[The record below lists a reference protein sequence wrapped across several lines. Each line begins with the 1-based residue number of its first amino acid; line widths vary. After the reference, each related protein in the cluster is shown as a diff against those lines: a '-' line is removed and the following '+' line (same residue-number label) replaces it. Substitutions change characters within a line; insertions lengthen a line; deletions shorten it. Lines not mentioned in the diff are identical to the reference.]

1 MDLHQLFILREL
13 GERGSVAAVARALF
27 VSSSAVSQ
35 HLSALQRST
44 GVALTERSGRRLVLT
59 PAGTAL
65 AAAAASVSTAMA
77 AAEEAVSRFHEE
89 PAAPVSLSA
98 FHSAGLAWFGP
109 LIARLN
115 ASAQASGG
123 AGGDGAADGTAGPPL
138 RCGDAD
144 VARQD
149 FPALVADY
157 DLVVAHRLPHD
168 PAWPDRVTVTPLI
181 YEPLD
186 VALAA
191 GHPLA
196 GRSSV
201 SIADVADEPW
211 IAGHPGFPLAEA
223 VNVVAASAGHPL
235 RIEHRINEFFVAA
248 SVVASGAAIALLP
261 RYTMAPAPGSG
272 LVLLPFTDLRVGRQ
286 IDVLSRP
293 ETLLRASAR
302 RVLDELCA
310 VVAAHSVSG
319 RPTAPSRA
327 PRRA

>member
-1 MDLHQLFILREL
+1 MDLHQLYVLREL

-35 HLSALQRST
+35 QLSALQRST
-44 GVALTERSGRRLVLT
+44 GVALTERRGRTLVLT
-59 PAGTAL
+59 AAGTAL
-65 AAAAASVSTAMA
+65 AAAAATVSTAMA
-77 AAEEAVSRFHEE
+77 AAEEAVARFHDE
-89 PAAPVSLSA
+89 PTAPVSLSA

-109 LIARLN
+109 LIARL
-115 ASAQASGG
+115 
-123 AGGDGAADGTAGPPL
+123 AADPALAAPAGRVGRVGPHV
-138 RCGDAD
+138 RCGDED
-144 VARQD
+144 VAQQD

-168 PAWPDRVTVTPLI
+168 PHWPDRVTVTPLI

-186 VALAA
+186 VALAV

-201 SIADVADEPW
+201 SVADVADEPW
-211 IAGHPGFPLAEA
+211 IAGHLGFPLAEA

-272 LVLLPFTDLRVGRQ
+272 LVLLPFRDLQVGRQ

-293 ETLLRASAR
+293 ETLLRASVR
-302 RVLDELCA
+302 QVLDALRM
-310 VVAAHSVSG
+310 VAGAHAS
-319 RPTAPSRA
+319 
-327 PRRA
+327 

>member
-35 HLSALQRST
+35 QLSALQRST
-44 GVALTERSGRRLVLT
+44 GVALTERRGRRLVLT

-65 AAAAASVSTAMA
+65 ATAAAGVSTAMA
-77 AAEEAVSRFHEE
+77 AAEQSVAHFHEE

-109 LIARLN
+109 LISRL
-115 ASAQASGG
+115 ASP
-123 AGGDGAADGTAGPPL
+123 AGPTGTPI
-138 RCGDAD
+138 RCGDED

-157 DLVVAHRLPHD
+157 DLVIAHRLPHD
-168 PAWPDRVTVTPLI
+168 PLWPQRVTVTPLL

-186 VALAA
+186 VALHV

-201 SIADVADEPW
+201 SVADIADEPW

-248 SVVASGAAIALLP
+248 SVVASGSAIALLP

-272 LVLLPFTDLRVGRQ
+272 LVLLPIDDLRVGRQ

-293 ETLLRASAR
+293 ETLLRASVR
-302 RVLDELCA
+302 RVLGELRA
-310 VVAAHSVSG
+310 VAG
-319 RPTAPSRA
+319 SRTE
-327 PRRA
+327 

>member
-1 MDLHQLFILREL
+1 MDLHQLHVLREL

-35 HLSALQRST
+35 QLSALQRST
-44 GVALTERSGRRLVLT
+44 GIALTERRGRTLVLT
-59 PAGTAL
+59 AAGTAL
-65 AAAAASVSTAMA
+65 AAAAATVSTAMA
-77 AAEEAVSRFHEE
+77 AAEEAVARFHDE

-109 LIARLN
+109 LIARLA
-115 ASAQASGG
+115 ASPALAPP
-123 AGGDGAADGTAGPPL
+123 AGPVGPHV
-138 RCGDAD
+138 RCGDED
-144 VARQD
+144 VAQQD

-168 PAWPDRVTVTPLI
+168 PYWPDRVTVTPLI

-186 VALAA
+186 VALAV

-201 SIADVADEPW
+201 SVADVADEPW
-211 IAGHPGFPLAEA
+211 IAGHRGFPLAEA
-223 VNVVAASAGHPL
+223 VNVVAGSAGHPL
-235 RIEHRINEFFVAA
+235 QIEHRINEFFVAA

-272 LVLLPFTDLRVGRQ
+272 LVLLPFRDLQVGRQ

-293 ETLLRASAR
+293 EALLRASVR
-302 RVLDELCA
+302 QVLDELRA
-310 VVAAHSVSG
+310 VAGTH
-319 RPTAPSRA
+319 RP
-327 PRRA
+327 

>member
-35 HLSALQRST
+35 QLSALQRST
-44 GVALTERSGRRLVLT
+44 GVALTERRGRSLVLT

-65 AAAAASVSTAMA
+65 ATAAAGVSTAMA
-77 AAEEAVSRFHEE
+77 AAEQSVAHFHEE

-109 LIARLN
+109 LISRL
-115 ASAQASGG
+115 SGP
-123 AGGDGAADGTAGPPL
+123 AGPPL
-138 RCGDAD
+138 RCGDED

-157 DLVVAHRLPHD
+157 DLVIAHRLPHD
-168 PAWPDRVTVTPLI
+168 PLWPERVTVTPLL

-186 VALAA
+186 VALHV

-201 SIADVADEPW
+201 SVADIANEPW

-248 SVVASGAAIALLP
+248 SVVASGSAIALLP
-261 RYTMAPAPGSG
+261 RYTMAPAPGAG
-272 LVLLPFTDLRVGRQ
+272 LVLLPIDDLRVGRQ

-293 ETLLRASAR
+293 ETLLRASVR
-302 RVLDELCA
+302 RVLGQLGA
-310 VVAAHSVSG
+310 VAG
-319 RPTAPSRA
+319 SRTE
-327 PRRA
+327 

>member
-35 HLSALQRST
+35 QLSALQRST
-44 GVALTERSGRRLVLT
+44 GVALTERRGRRLVLT

-65 AAAAASVSTAMA
+65 ATAAASVSTAMA
-77 AAEEAVSRFHEE
+77 AAEQSVAHFHEE

-109 LIARLN
+109 LISRL
-115 ASAQASGG
+115 ASPVGP
-123 AGGDGAADGTAGPPL
+123 TGPPL
-138 RCGDAD
+138 RCGDED

-157 DLVVAHRLPHD
+157 DLVIAHRLPHD
-168 PAWPDRVTVTPLI
+168 PLWPDRVTVTSLL

-186 VALAA
+186 VALRV

-201 SIADVADEPW
+201 SVADIADEPW

-272 LVLLPFTDLRVGRQ
+272 LVLLPIDDLRVGRQ
-286 IDVLSRP
+286 SDVLSRP
-293 ETLLRASAR
+293 ETLLRASVR
-302 RVLDELCA
+302 RVLGELRA
-310 VVAAHSVSG
+310 VADC
-319 RPTAPSRA
+319 RTE
-327 PRRA
+327 

>member
-1 MDLHQLFILREL
+1 MDLNQLFVLREL

-35 HLSALQRST
+35 QLSALRRST
-44 GVALTERSGRRLVLT
+44 GVDLTERKGRTLVLT
-59 PAGTAL
+59 PAGSAL
-65 AAAAASVSTAMA
+65 AAAAVTVSTAMA
-77 AAEEAVSRFHEE
+77 AAEEAVARFHGE
-89 PAAPVSLSA
+89 PATPVSLSA

-109 LIARLN
+109 LISRLT
-115 ASAQASGG
+115 ASGG
-123 AGGDGAADGTAGPPL
+123 PAVPL
-138 RCGDAD
+138 RCGDED
-144 VARQD
+144 VARTD

-168 PAWPDRVTVTPLI
+168 PHWPGRVTVTPLI

-186 VALAA
+186 VALAV

-201 SIADVADEPW
+201 SVADIADEPW

-235 RIEHRINEFFVAA
+235 RVEHRINEFFVAA

-261 RYTMAPAPGSG
+261 RFTMAPAPGSS
-272 LVLLPFTDLRVGRQ
+272 LVLLPLNDLSVGRQ

-302 RVLDELCA
+302 RVLDELRA
-310 VVAAHSVSG
+310 VTG
-319 RPTAPSRA
+319 APPA
-327 PRRA
+327 G

>member
-35 HLSALQRST
+35 QLSALQRST
-44 GVALTERSGRRLVLT
+44 GVALTERRGRRLVLT

-65 AAAAASVSTAMA
+65 ATAAASVSTAMA
-77 AAEEAVSRFHEE
+77 AAEQSVAHFHEE

-109 LIARLN
+109 LISRL
-115 ASAQASGG
+115 ASP
-123 AGGDGAADGTAGPPL
+123 AGPTGTPI
-138 RCGDAD
+138 RCGDED

-157 DLVVAHRLPHD
+157 DLVIAHRLPHD
-168 PAWPDRVTVTPLI
+168 PLWPQRVTVTPLL

-186 VALAA
+186 VALHV

-201 SIADVADEPW
+201 SVADIADEPW

-248 SVVASGAAIALLP
+248 SVVASGSAIALLA

-272 LVLLPFTDLRVGRQ
+272 LVLLPIDDLRVGRQ

-293 ETLLRASAR
+293 ETLLRASVR
-302 RVLDELCA
+302 RVLGELRA
-310 VVAAHSVSG
+310 VAG
-319 RPTAPSRA
+319 SRTE
-327 PRRA
+327 

>member
-35 HLSALQRST
+35 QLSALQRST
-44 GVALTERSGRRLVLT
+44 GVALTERRGRRLVLT

-65 AAAAASVSTAMA
+65 ATAAASVSTAMA
-77 AAEEAVSRFHEE
+77 AAEQSVAHFHEE

-109 LIARLN
+109 LISRL
-115 ASAQASGG
+115 ASP
-123 AGGDGAADGTAGPPL
+123 AGPTGTPI
-138 RCGDAD
+138 RCGDED

-157 DLVVAHRLPHD
+157 DLVIAHRLPHD
-168 PAWPDRVTVTPLI
+168 PLWPQRVTVTPLL

-186 VALAA
+186 VALHV

-196 GRSSV
+196 SRSSV
-201 SIADVADEPW
+201 SVADIAAEPW

-248 SVVASGAAIALLP
+248 SVVASGSAIALLP

-272 LVLLPFTDLRVGRQ
+272 LVLLPIDDLRVGRQ

-293 ETLLRASAR
+293 ETLLRASVR
-302 RVLDELCA
+302 RVLGELRA
-310 VVAAHSVSG
+310 VAG
-319 RPTAPSRA
+319 SRTE
-327 PRRA
+327 

>member
-35 HLSALQRST
+35 QLSALQRST
-44 GVALTERSGRRLVLT
+44 GVALTERRGRRLVLT

-65 AAAAASVSTAMA
+65 ATAAASVSTAMA
-77 AAEEAVSRFHEE
+77 AAEQSVAHFHEE

-109 LIARLN
+109 LISRL
-115 ASAQASGG
+115 ASP
-123 AGGDGAADGTAGPPL
+123 AGPTGTPI
-138 RCGDAD
+138 RCGDED

-157 DLVVAHRLPHD
+157 DLVIAHRLPHD
-168 PAWPDRVTVTPLI
+168 PLWPQRVTVTPLL

-186 VALAA
+186 VALHV

-201 SIADVADEPW
+201 SVADIADEPW

-248 SVVASGAAIALLP
+248 SVVASGSAIALLP

-272 LVLLPFTDLRVGRQ
+272 LVLLPIDDLRVGRQ

-293 ETLLRASAR
+293 ETLLRASVR
-302 RVLDELCA
+302 RVLGELRA
-310 VVAAHSVSG
+310 VAG
-319 RPTAPSRA
+319 SRTE
-327 PRRA
+327 

>member
-35 HLSALQRST
+35 QLSALQRST
-44 GVALTERSGRRLVLT
+44 GVALTERRGRRLVLT

-65 AAAAASVSTAMA
+65 ATAAASVSTAMA
-77 AAEEAVSRFHEE
+77 AAEQSVARFHEE

-109 LIARLN
+109 LISRL
-115 ASAQASGG
+115 ASP
-123 AGGDGAADGTAGPPL
+123 AGPTGTPI
-138 RCGDAD
+138 RCGDED

-157 DLVVAHRLPHD
+157 DLVIAHRLPHD
-168 PAWPDRVTVTPLI
+168 PLWPQRVTVTPLL

-186 VALAA
+186 VALHV

-201 SIADVADEPW
+201 SVADIADEPW

-248 SVVASGAAIALLP
+248 SVVASGSAIALLP

-272 LVLLPFTDLRVGRQ
+272 LVLLPIDDLRVGRQ

-293 ETLLRASAR
+293 ETLLRASVR
-302 RVLDELCA
+302 RVLGELRA
-310 VVAAHSVSG
+310 VAG
-319 RPTAPSRA
+319 SRTE
-327 PRRA
+327 

>member
-13 GERGSVAAVARALF
+13 GERGSVAAVARAMF

-35 HLSALQRST
+35 QLSALQRST
-44 GVALTERSGRRLVLT
+44 GVALTERRGRRLVLT

-65 AAAAASVSTAMA
+65 ATAAASVSTAMA
-77 AAEEAVSRFHEE
+77 AAEQSVAHFHEE

-109 LIARLN
+109 LISRL
-115 ASAQASGG
+115 ASP
-123 AGGDGAADGTAGPPL
+123 AGPTGTPI
-138 RCGDAD
+138 RCGDED

-157 DLVVAHRLPHD
+157 DLVIAHRLPHD
-168 PAWPDRVTVTPLI
+168 PLWPQRVTVTPLL

-186 VALAA
+186 VALHV

-201 SIADVADEPW
+201 SVADIADEPW

-248 SVVASGAAIALLP
+248 SVVASGSAIALLP

-272 LVLLPFTDLRVGRQ
+272 LVLLPIDDLRVGRQ

-293 ETLLRASAR
+293 ETLLRASVR
-302 RVLDELCA
+302 RVLGELRA
-310 VVAAHSVSG
+310 VAG
-319 RPTAPSRA
+319 SRTE
-327 PRRA
+327 

>member
-35 HLSALQRST
+35 QLSALQRST
-44 GVALTERSGRRLVLT
+44 GVALTERRGRRLVLT

-65 AAAAASVSTAMA
+65 ATAAASVSTAMA
-77 AAEEAVSRFHEE
+77 AAEQSVAHFHEE

-109 LIARLN
+109 LISRL
-115 ASAQASGG
+115 ASP
-123 AGGDGAADGTAGPPL
+123 AGPTGTPI
-138 RCGDAD
+138 RCGDED

-157 DLVVAHRLPHD
+157 DLVIAHRLPHD
-168 PAWPDRVTVTPLI
+168 PLWPQRVTVTPLL

-186 VALAA
+186 VALHV

-201 SIADVADEPW
+201 SVADIADEPW

-248 SVVASGAAIALLP
+248 SVVASGSAIALLP
-261 RYTMAPAPGSG
+261 RYTRAPAPGSG
-272 LVLLPFTDLRVGRQ
+272 LVLLPIDDLRVGRQ

-293 ETLLRASAR
+293 ETLLRASVR
-302 RVLDELCA
+302 LVLGELRA
-310 VVAAHSVSG
+310 VAG
-319 RPTAPSRA
+319 SRTE
-327 PRRA
+327 

>member
-1 MDLHQLFILREL
+1 MDLHQLFVLREL

-35 HLSALQRST
+35 QLSTLQRST
-44 GVALTERSGRRLVLT
+44 GVALTERSGRTLVLT

-65 AAAAASVSTAMA
+65 AAAATTVSTAMA
-77 AAEEAVSRFHEE
+77 GAEEAVARFHDE
-89 PAAPVSLSA
+89 PATPVSLSA

-109 LIARLN
+109 LLSRLA
-115 ASAQASGG
+115 AS
-123 AGGDGAADGTAGPPL
+123 DGPALPPL
-138 RCGDAD
+138 RCGDED
-144 VARQD
+144 VARSA

-168 PAWPDRVTVTPLI
+168 PFWPDRVTVTPLI

-201 SIADVADEPW
+201 SVADITNEAW

-223 VNVVAASAGHPL
+223 VNVVAARAGRPL
-235 RIEHRINEFFVAA
+235 RIEHRINEFFMAA

-261 RYTMAPAPGSG
+261 RHTMAPSPGSG
-272 LVLLPFTDLRVGRQ
+272 LVLVPFNDLRVGRQ

-293 ETLLRASAR
+293 ETLLRASVR
-302 RVLDELCA
+302 RVLDELRA
-310 VVAAHSVSG
+310 VAGA
-319 RPTAPSRA
+319 RPAG
-327 PRRA
+327 